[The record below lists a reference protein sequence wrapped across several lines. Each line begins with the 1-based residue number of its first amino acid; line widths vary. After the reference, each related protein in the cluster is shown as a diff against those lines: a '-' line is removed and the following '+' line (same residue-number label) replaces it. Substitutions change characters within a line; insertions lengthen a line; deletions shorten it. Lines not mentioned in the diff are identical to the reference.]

1 MANPTRRRRPLP
13 LLVLLP
19 TLVLSSPGA
28 HPAAI
33 SYVTGGPTA
42 AAATATV
49 EAAKAVA
56 DAFDAATLKNQ
67 GTYWTWNYAW
77 TICHADTRPDA
88 DPVLAAA
95 TARSDCMPSG
105 QAVATGQ
112 ASAADLDTDAS
123 TRRAAVARSTAGQG
137 DRYETDGSSPW
148 LAFLTRIVSIVIDPT
163 PGAEVL
169 EHDDTG
175 WAGMQYEVALTS
187 ASGNRHT
194 LLRLTADL
202 LASDA
207 ANAFNGYALQLH
219 DSTGKLTASDFTPS
233 LQNGA
238 VTYTL
243 NAAVDY
249 LLRADRNL
257 LTSPGT
263 PAEFELSSTLLV
275 YARSVPEPGSLGLLL
290 GGLLAAGLSRR
301 LRRAHGAQ

>member
-1 MANPTRRRRPLP
+1 MATPRRIRRPIP
-13 LLVLLP
+13 LWLLLP
-19 TLVLSSPGA
+19 ALLLGSPGA
-28 HPAAI
+28 HSAAI
-33 SYVTGGPTA
+33 AYVRGGPTA

-77 TICHADTRPDA
+77 TVCGADTQPDA
-88 DPVLAAA
+88 DPVRATA
-95 TARSDCMPSG
+95 TARSDCMPTG
-105 QAVATGQ
+105 QAVATGS
-112 ASAADLDTDAS
+112 ASAAGLDTDAS

-148 LAFLTRIVSIVIDPT
+148 LAFLTRIASIVIDPT

-169 EHDDTG
+169 DHDDTG
-175 WAGMQYEVALTS
+175 WAGLQYGVDLTN
-187 ASGNRHT
+187 AAGARHT

-202 LASDA
+202 VASDA
-207 ANAFNGYALQLH
+207 ADAFNGYALQLH
-219 DSTGKLTASDFTPS
+219 DSTGRLTASDFTPS

-243 NAAVDY
+243 NAPVDY
-249 LLRADRNL
+249 LLRVDRAL

-263 PAEFELSSTLLV
+263 PADFELSSTLLV

-290 GGLLAAGLSRR
+290 GALAALAAGQG
-301 LRRAHGAQ
+301 RRASRP